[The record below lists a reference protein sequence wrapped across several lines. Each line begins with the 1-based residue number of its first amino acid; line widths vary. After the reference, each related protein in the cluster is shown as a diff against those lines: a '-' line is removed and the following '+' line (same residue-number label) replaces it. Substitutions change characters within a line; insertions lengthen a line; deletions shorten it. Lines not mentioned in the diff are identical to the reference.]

1 MSLTDEQH
9 KYFLAAIDAVFDDI
23 ASLNEALSNVDV
35 NGNYLTI
42 LRELDRISEG
52 DFAIKASTQ
61 GIQTPQI
68 IMDNSNSDSA
78 RVQEFVGYKA
88 PVYQDIENA
97 PQEIDQTVAAAV
109 KEIQEEIGDYNGLD
123 VFTPQT
129 VVGGLRQHRD
139 YIGDASGLD
148 VFSPQTIV
156 GGLREHRDQIGDIT
170 VFNNFETK
178 TIAGGLKQLS
188 EDVVQLSSVTGV
200 DLTLEAQAALGAF
213 GNTDYEV
220 TGTPKTITSCTLLS
234 YSPREYTLGEVV
246 ATGDK
251 TALGMLKA
259 MLDCTTWANEKI
271 DHYFTSDGTT
281 AGCSAYLIPADH
293 VYTECVGALELNI
306 IKLP

>member
-1 MSLTDEQH
+1 MSLTTEQQQ
-9 KYFLAAIDAVFDDI
+9 YFPTAIKAVFKK
-23 ASLNEALSNVDV
+23 LGQRNEALSYVNNNANYVD
-35 NGNYLTI
+35 I
-42 LRELDRISEG
+42 LSKLNKLSKG
-52 DFAIKASTQ
+52 DFASQASAK
-61 GIQTPQI
+61 GMQTPQS
-68 IMDNSNSDSA
+68 IMDESNSDSA
-78 RVQEFVGYKA
+78 RVQEFVGYQA

-97 PQEIDQTVAAAV
+97 PQEIDQTVAVAV
-109 KEIQEEIGDYNGLD
+109 KELQDEVGDYNGLD

-129 VVGGLRQHRD
+129 VVGGLNQHRA

-148 VFSPQTIV
+148 VFTPQTVV
-156 GGLREHRDQIGDIT
+156 GGLRQHREQIGDIT
-170 VFNNFETK
+170 VLNNFEIK
-178 TIAGGLKQLS
+178 TISGGLKQLS
-188 EDVVQLSSVTGV
+188 EDVVHISSVAGI
-200 DLTLEAQAALGAF
+200 DLTLETQEALGAF
-213 GNTDYEV
+213 GSTDYRS